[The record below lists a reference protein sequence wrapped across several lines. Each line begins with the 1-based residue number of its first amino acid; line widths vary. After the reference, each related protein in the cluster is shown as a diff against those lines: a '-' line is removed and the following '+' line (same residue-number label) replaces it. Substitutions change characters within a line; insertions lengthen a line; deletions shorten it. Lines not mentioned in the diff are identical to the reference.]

1 MFPLPGFESGVT
13 DCSIQPDN
21 SALLEDSA
29 VSVSPEFHRLVSA
42 QSLLSR
48 RRLLAAGISVIA
60 SVCLASVIVFSGGIA
75 WVLAQPGAVS
85 STPSQGL
92 LPLAASLQHGFVD
105 RTISKAITA
114 LPLLHHSSSAVIS
127 MSVACFVLLV
137 LRYGLRTAANDLLE
151 QDIAAEILRLRQHIH
166 RKSLRLEPADLTGD
180 QTRATDQL
188 FQNATVTLENAATRC
203 GAISLSV
210 IPDLAAVSFAAW
222 LTDWRVFLQTVIPVL
237 LGRMA
242 LRAESQRSDN
252 SLRLLSEQVSRG
264 LARMAESLKKTRI
277 VTSFGMEKTEQQQ
290 FENHLRDY
298 QKRCRQF
305 HHQQRFGTGIRK
317 AIFLIVFMIPFAI
330 LSARILQ
337 GYHPAISV
345 LLASCLCVIFQRL
358 GLLEEKTDL
367 ISLGSEKADEVSSY
381 INRIPG
387 VSQAPGAGFLEPM
400 AKTLTFTQI
409 SFQTP
414 QLPRLLNGL
423 DLRIGFGE
431 TVALL
436 SLQPGPAHALASMV
450 PRFVDPDSG
459 QVLIDGKDIRQGTL
473 ESLRAEAMLI
483 GGQDPV
489 FNATVLDNIT
499 CGQTDISRQQAMDA
513 AKLVHADHF
522 IRSLPRGY
530 ETPLGEH
537 GAALDP
543 GQIFRLSLARAAVRS
558 PALLIIEEPQI
569 MLDSETKAML
579 DDAYQRLSANRTVI
593 FLPFR
598 LSTVKK
604 CQRIVLI
611 HEGRV
616 AVDGVHEQLVRS
628 SELYR
633 HWEYVRFNPFRDES
647 E

>member
-1 MFPLPGFESGVT
+1 M
-13 DCSIQPDN
+13 
-21 SALLEDSA
+21 
-29 VSVSPEFHRLVSA
+29 SVSPEFHRLVSA
-42 QSLLSR
+42 QSFLNR
-48 RRLLAAGISVIA
+48 RRLLAFVISAIA
-60 SVCLASVIVFSGGIA
+60 SACLALVIVVFSGMA
-75 WVLAQPGAVS
+75 WLLTQPAAIS
-85 STPSQGL
+85 PAADQGL
-92 LPLAASLQHGFVD
+92 LPLAKQLQHGVAD
-105 RTISKAITA
+105 LAISKVIMA
-114 LPLLHHSSSAVIS
+114 LPLLHRSSSAVIS
-127 MSVACFVLLV
+127 LSVACFVLLV
-137 LRYGLRTAANDLLE
+137 LRSALRTAANDLLE
-151 QDIAAEILRLRQHIH
+151 QEIAAEILRLRQHIH

-180 QTRATDQL
+180 QTRATDRL
-188 FQNATVTLENAATRC
+188 FQNATSTLENAATRC
-203 GAISLSV
+203 GTISLSA
-210 IPDLAAVSFAAW
+210 IPDLVAVSCAAW
-222 LTDWRVFLQTVIPVL
+222 VTDWRVFLQTVIPVL

-277 VTSFGMEKTEQQQ
+277 VTSFGMETTEQQQ
-290 FENHLRDY
+290 FESHLRDY

-305 HHQQRFGTGIRK
+305 HRQHRLGMGIRSG
-317 AIFLIVFMIPFAI
+317 IFLLVFMIPFAI

-337 GYHPAISV
+337 GYHPAVSV
-345 LLASCLCVIFQRL
+345 LLASCLYVIFQRL
-358 GLLEEKTDL
+358 TLLEEKAEL
-367 ISLGSEKADEVSSY
+367 ISVGSEKADEVAFY
-381 INRIPG
+381 INRVPG

-400 AKTLTFTQI
+400 ARTLTFNQI
-409 SFQTP
+409 FFQTP

-459 QVLIDGKDIRQGTL
+459 QVLIDGKDIRQATL

-558 PALLIIEEPQI
+558 PALLVIEEPQVS
-569 MLDSETKAML
+569 LDAETKAML
-579 DDAYQRLSANRTVI
+579 DDAYQRLSANRTII

-647 E
+647 DP

>member
-13 DCSIQPDN
+13 DCSIRSDS

-48 RRLLAAGISVIA
+48 RRLIASGLSVIA
-60 SVCLASVIVFSGGIA
+60 SACLVSVIVISSGIA
-75 WVLAQPGAVS
+75 WILTQPAAIS
-85 STPSQGL
+85 STPGQGL
-92 LPLAASLQHGFVD
+92 LPLAADLQYGFPD
-105 RTISKAITA
+105 RMIGKAITA
-114 LPLLHHSSSAVIS
+114 LPLLHHSSSALIS
-127 MSVACFVLLV
+127 MSVTCFVLLV
-137 LRYGLRTAANDLLE
+137 LRSGFRTAANDMLE
-151 QDIAAEILRLRQHIH
+151 QDVAAEILRLRQHIH

-188 FQNATVTLENAATRC
+188 FQNATSTLENVAARC
-203 GAISLSV
+203 GTISLSV

-298 QKRCRQF
+298 QQRCRQF
-305 HHQQRFGTGIRK
+305 HRQQRFGMGIRN
-317 AIFLIVFMIPFAI
+317 AIFLIVFMIPFVI
-330 LSARILQ
+330 LSAKILH
-337 GYHPAISV
+337 GYHPAVSV
-345 LLASCLCVIFQRL
+345 LLACCLCIIFQRL

-367 ISLGSEKADEVSSY
+367 ISVGSEKADEVASY

-387 VSQAPGAGFLEPM
+387 VSQSPGAGFLEPM
-400 AKTLTFTQI
+400 AKTLTFNQI

-459 QVLIDGKDIRQGTL
+459 QVLIDGKDIRQATL

-543 GQIFRLSLARAAVRS
+543 GQVFRLSLARAAVRS
-558 PALLIIEEPQI
+558 PALLIIEEPHF
-569 MLDSETKAML
+569 MLDAETKAML
-579 DDAYQRLSANRTVI
+579 DDAYQRLSADRTVI

-616 AVDGVHEQLVRS
+616 AVDGVHEQLVRT

-633 HWEYVRFNPFRDES
+633 HWEYVRFNPFRDDS

>member
-1 MFPLPGFESGVT
+1 M
-13 DCSIQPDN
+13 
-21 SALLEDSA
+21 
-29 VSVSPEFHRLVSA
+29 SVSPDFRRLVSA

-48 RRLLAAGISVIA
+48 RRLLAFGITVIA
-60 SVCLASVIVFSGGIA
+60 SVCLASVIVFSSGIV
-75 WVLAQPGAVS
+75 WILTQPAAIG
-85 STPSQGL
+85 STAGQGL
-92 LPLAASLQHGFVD
+92 LPLAEHLQHGFAD
-105 RTISKAITA
+105 RAISKAITV

-127 MSVACFVLLV
+127 LSVLCFVLLV
-137 LRYGLRTAANDLLE
+137 LRSALRTAATDLLE
-151 QDIAAEILRLRQHIH
+151 QDIATEIMRLRQHIH

-188 FQNATVTLENAATRC
+188 FQNATSTLENAATRC
-203 GAISLSV
+203 GNIYLSV

-298 QKRCRQF
+298 QQRCRQF
-305 HHQQRFGTGIRK
+305 HRQQRFGMGIRN

-337 GYHPAISV
+337 GYHPAVSV
-345 LLASCLCVIFQRL
+345 LLASCLCVIFQRM
-358 GLLEEKTDL
+358 GLLEETTDL
-367 ISLGSEKADEVSSY
+367 ISVGSEKADEVASY
-381 INRIPG
+381 INRVPG
-387 VSQAPGAGFLEPM
+387 VSQSPGAGFLEPM
-400 AKTLTFTQI
+400 SKTLTFNQI

-436 SLQPGPAHALASMV
+436 SLQSGPTHALASMV

-459 QVLIDGKDIRQGTL
+459 QVLIDGKDIRQATL

-537 GAALDP
+537 GIALDP

-558 PALLIIEEPQI
+558 PALLIIEEPQLT
-569 MLDSETKAML
+569 LDSETKAML
-579 DDAYQRLSANRTVI
+579 DDAYQRLTANRTVI

-616 AVDGVHEQLVRS
+616 AVDGVHEQLVRT

-647 E
+647 D

>member
-48 RRLLAAGISVIA
+48 RRLLAAGISVVA

-75 WVLAQPGAVS
+75 WVLTQPGADN

-114 LPLLHHSSSAVIS
+114 LPMLHHSSSAVIS

-210 IPDLAAVSFAAW
+210 IPDLVAVSFAAW

-290 FENHLRDY
+290 FETHLRDD

-305 HHQQRFGTGIRK
+305 HRQQRFGTGIRK

-337 GYHPAISV
+337 GYHPAVSV

-367 ISLGSEKADEVSSY
+367 ISVGSEKADEVSSY

-409 SFQTP
+409 SFQTH

-499 CGQTDISRQQAMDA
+499 CAQTDISRQQAMDA

>member
-1 MFPLPGFESGVT
+1 MFPLPGFESAMT
-13 DCSIQPDN
+13 DCPIRPDN
-21 SALLEDSA
+21 TALLEDSA

-48 RRLLAAGISVIA
+48 RRLLASGLSVIA
-60 SVCLASVIVFSGGIA
+60 STCLASVIVISSGIA
-75 WVLAQPGAVS
+75 WMLTQPAAVS
-85 STPSQGL
+85 STAGQGL
-92 LPLAASLQHGFVD
+92 LPLAAHLQQGFPD
-105 RTISKAITA
+105 RTISNAITA
-114 LPLLHHSSSAVIS
+114 LPLFHHSSSALIS
-127 MSVACFVLLV
+127 MSVTCFVLLV
-137 LRYGLRTAANDLLE
+137 LRSGLRTAANDLRE

-188 FQNATVTLENAATRC
+188 FQNATLTLENAATRC
-203 GAISLSV
+203 GTISLSV

-242 LRAESQRSDN
+242 LRAESKRSDN

-305 HHQQRFGTGIRK
+305 HRQQRFGMGIRN

-337 GYHPAISV
+337 GYHPAVSV
-345 LLASCLCVIFQRL
+345 LLASCLYVIFQRL
-358 GLLEEKTDL
+358 GLLEETTDL
-367 ISLGSEKADEVSSY
+367 ISVGSEKADEVASY

-400 AKTLTFTQI
+400 AKTLTFNQI

-459 QVLIDGKDIRQGTL
+459 QLLIDGKDIRQATL

>member
-1 MFPLPGFESGVT
+1 M
-13 DCSIQPDN
+13 
-21 SALLEDSA
+21 
-29 VSVSPEFHRLVSA
+29 SVSPEFYRFVSVR
-42 QSLLSR
+42 SYLSR
-48 RRLLAAGISVIA
+48 RRLLA
-60 SVCLASVIVFSGGIA
+60 SGLS
-75 WVLAQPGAVS
+75 VLAGSFLALALVISSGIVWILTQSAVS
-85 STPSQGL
+85 DATMGQGL
-92 LPLAASLQHGFVD
+92 LPLAARLQHGFPYRYLGD
-105 RTISKAITA
+105 FIAA
-114 LPLLHHSSSAVIS
+114 LPLLHNSASAVIS
-127 MSVACFVLLV
+127 MTVICLVLLV
-137 LRYGLRTAANDLLE
+137 VRWGLRTAATDLLE
-151 QDIAAEILRLRQHIH
+151 RDIAVEILRLRQHIH

-180 QTRATDQL
+180 QTRVTDQL
-188 FQNATVTLENAATRC
+188 FQNATSELENAATRC
-203 GAISLSV
+203 GTIYLSV
-210 IPDLAAVSFAAW
+210 VPDLVVVGIAAL
-222 LTDWRVFLQTVIPVL
+222 LTDWRVFLQTVIPIL

-252 SLRLLSEQVSRG
+252 SLRLLSDQVSRG

-290 FENHLRDY
+290 FENHLKDY
-298 QKRCRQF
+298 QERCRLF
-305 HHQQRFGTGIRK
+305 HRQQRFGMGIRNVILLI
-317 AIFLIVFMIPFAI
+317 IFVIPFAI
-330 LSARILQ
+330 LAARILH
-337 GYHPAISV
+337 GDHPAVSV
-345 LLASCLCVIFQRL
+345 LLASCLLLIYQRL
-358 GLLEEKTDL
+358 GLLGDQSELLAE
-367 ISLGSEKADEVSSY
+367 GSEKADEIAAY
-381 INRIPG
+381 INRVPG
-387 VSQAPGAGFLEPM
+387 VSQTPGAGFLEPM
-400 AKTLTFTQI
+400 AKTLTFNQI
-409 SFQTP
+409 FFQTP

-436 SLQPGPAHALASMV
+436 SLQSGPAHALASMV
-450 PRFVDPDSG
+450 PRFIDPDSG
-459 QVLIDGKDIRQGTL
+459 QVLIDGKDIRQATL
-473 ESLRAEAMLI
+473 ESLRAETMLI

-489 FNATVLDNIT
+489 FNATVLENIT

-537 GAALDP
+537 GIALDP
-543 GQIFRLSLARAAVRS
+543 GQIFRLSLARAAVRA

-569 MLDSETKAML
+569 TLDSETKAML
-579 DDAYQRLSANRTVI
+579 DDAYQRLSADRTVI

-616 AVDGVHEQLVRS
+616 AVDGVHEQLVRT